1 MSKFLKASVLLA
13 LLVIGTTGYSPNGFA
28 LKQAGRDQKPDGT
41 AVSSVKKIPYYGS
54 DFFQIISSKPKKVDV
69 KAEISLILNGAH
81 VTDGSNM
88 DIISE
93 KCGSASRCY
102 SHKPITYK
110 QAQTFL
116 MGKMY
121 LVKNGNKYAVKDVYC
136 EKEYTEDDFETSEV
150 PGPNV
155 VPDHSVINVE
165 HTWPQSK
172 FTSAFAKEIQKVDL
186 HHLYPTDSKLNSI
199 RGNYPFGEV
208 VRSKKVLHCESGAM
222 FGDPEQGPGPV
233 FEPPAKHKGNV
244 ARALFYFSSKYH
256 MAIDPAQE
264 AALKKW
270 HIEDPVDAEEMR
282 RNEEIYKVQMSR
294 NPFIDYPELASQI
307 SDF

>member
-1 MSKFLKASVLLA
+1 
-13 LLVIGTTGYSPNGFA
+13 
-28 LKQAGRDQKPDGT
+28 
-41 AVSSVKKIPYYGS
+41 
-54 DFFQIISSKPKKVDV
+54 
-69 KAEISLILNGAH
+69 
-81 VTDGSNM
+81 
-88 DIISE
+88 
-93 KCGSASRCY
+93 
-102 SHKPITYK
+102 
-110 QAQTFL
+110 
-116 MGKMY
+116 
-121 LVKNGNKYAVKDVYC
+121 
-136 EKEYTEDDFETSEV
+136 
-150 PGPNV
+150 
-155 VPDHSVINVE
+155 
-165 HTWPQSK
+165 
-172 FTSAFAKEIQKVDL
+172 

-208 VRSKKVLHCESGAM
+208 VRSKKALHCESGAM
-222 FGDPEQGPGPV
+222 FGDPEQGSGPV

-264 AALKKW
+264 ATLKKW